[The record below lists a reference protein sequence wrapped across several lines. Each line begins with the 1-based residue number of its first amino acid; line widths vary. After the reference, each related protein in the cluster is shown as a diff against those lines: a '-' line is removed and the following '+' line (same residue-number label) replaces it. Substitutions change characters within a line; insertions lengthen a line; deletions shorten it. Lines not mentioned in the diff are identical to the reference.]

1 MARSSLITKLVLLAV
16 AIYAV
21 ASLLSMT
28 GRIQDAQAENESL
41 TAQVEAANLE
51 NERLRQEIEQY
62 SEESTEDIA
71 RDQLG
76 LVSEGEILFYD
87 VGK

>member
-1 MARSSLITKLVLLAV
+1 
-16 AIYAV
+16 
-21 ASLLSMT
+21 MT

>member
-1 MARSSLITKLVLLAV
+1 MVRSSFITKLVLLAV
-16 AIYAV
+16 VIYAV

-28 GRIQDAQAENESL
+28 GRIKDAQEENESL

-76 LVSEGEILFYD
+76 LVSDGEILFYD